1 MLAAKR
7 VDPLNVRSKDGW
19 NSTVYLG
26 HRFPDKPLMRQLAK
40 YDSLRRA
47 DYNYRAET
55 LDHTSTEK
63 YVPRGSKFQYNE
75 RHITSATRNLESP
88 PSCSRTEFPV
98 HAALAD
104 KKRWDPA
111 TGHAGDPYA
120 AQKARDRQQEAAL
133 ALAQANSRRRQP
145 SKRMSLLERERSFSA
160 TKREEKAARRTLEAA
175 GCTWRPPPAPLS
187 ERDAFEMS
195 RQVPA
200 LRTTTWSLGSI

>member
-1 MLAAKR
+1 MC
-7 VDPLNVRSKDGW
+7 
-19 NSTVYLG
+19 LG
-26 HRFPDKPLMRQLAK
+26 QRFPDKPLMRQLAK

-55 LDHTSTEK
+55 LDHTSTEM

-98 HAALAD
+98 HANLEG
-104 KKRWDPA
+104 KHRWDPA

-145 SKRMSLLERERSFSA
+145 SKRTSLYERERQHA
-160 TKREEKAARRTLEAA
+160 TAQREEKEKRRALEAC

-200 LRTTTWSLGSI
+200 LRTTTWSLASI